1 MLPALLS
8 GGGVVVLGVEP
19 LTPPV
24 VLCVPV
30 VVWLF
35 SVELPTAPEVF
46 PVSFSALVDLCFLC
60 FLACFLWCL

>member
-1 MLPALLS
+1 MLPAVLS
-8 GGGVVVLGVEP
+8 GGLVVVLGAAP

-35 SVELPTAPEVF
+35 SVELPIAPEVF
-46 PVSFSALVDLCFLC
+46 PVSFSAEVDLLFLC
-60 FLACFLWCL
+60 FLACFL